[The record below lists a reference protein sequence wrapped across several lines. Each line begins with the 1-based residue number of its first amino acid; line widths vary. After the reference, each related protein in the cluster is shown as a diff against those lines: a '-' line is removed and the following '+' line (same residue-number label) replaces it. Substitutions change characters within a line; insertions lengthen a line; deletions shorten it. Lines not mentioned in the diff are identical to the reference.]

1 MNKSKSAIL
10 IPLSVLIIFM
20 MYSWKDGELHVLTV
34 AGGLVVSI
42 LLYVVIVELIKG
54 IHSFQQ
60 NQNKNTEDV
69 ISQMSQDAT
78 TMAEQ
83 MKELREAVVSSST
96 LQTELLEK
104 NRQTLASSLVIVQQ
118 KLEILLEAEKEV
130 KSSLNDGVEKLYRS
144 IIEQGEGLQGVSKNI
159 LDQMN
164 QNAKDAKAYQESVT
178 EKINTIGGTVDQQ
191 TEIYQSINSSLESM
205 SQGVVEELK
214 ALEQQSERAT
224 EVFVKTIQENANS
237 QQDAF
242 TKQITLVL
250 EEMKNLEESSQS
262 LLKEQ
267 LDRQLEK
274 SDALLVNFKD
284 SANEQQE
291 KISEHMSTILEEIKG
306 SSTEQLQ
313 SLQQLAQT
321 IKDDGQEL
329 QGSFFENLSSY
340 KEGLQDVITM
350 MKESA
355 VTVQEEIMNQSGEQV
370 KKIEEVI
377 EVLKNN
383 TSSFHEKMDNY
394 MTSAHDST
402 IHAQQQMTNSTIEQS
417 QKLEDLSSAL
427 KDRFEEMQAGVA
439 KRMENQYTAVTTIV
453 EKLNET
459 VEGSQAKLDDYTKQ
473 QVVKLNE
480 VVELTKT
487 ETAKSLQELKTQ
499 GKNQHDH
506 MQRFLKE
513 SKEEAVKTRGSMDQ
527 HHRNVLRELEGSLA
541 KVVKHQ
547 IEENKVIVQRTSDV
561 INQFS
566 SFHKEL
572 ISEHQKQLQLAS
584 GQQEKLKAQVD
595 DFRDLLIPLTD
606 LHHNLQAMSKEE
618 YKKLYETMEILSST
632 LVDTIES
639 KNSLRTH
646 IVRMQDEMLQK
657 LR

>member
-20 MYSWKDGELHVLTV
+20 MYSWKDGELHVLTA

-104 NRQTLASSLVIVQQ
+104 NHQTLASSLQIVQK
-118 KLEILLEAEKEV
+118 KLELLLETEKEV
-130 KSSLNDGVEKLYRS
+130 KSSLNDGMEKLYGS
-144 IIEQGEGLQGVSKNI
+144 FTEQGEGLQGVSKNI
-159 LDQMN
+159 LDKMN
-164 QNAKDAKAYQESVT
+164 ETAKDAKAYQESIT
-178 EKINTIGGTVDQQ
+178 EKINKIGGTVDQQ

-205 SQGVVEELK
+205 SQCVVEELK
-214 ALEQQSERAT
+214 ALEQQSERQT

-242 TKQITLVL
+242 TKQTTLVL
-250 EEMKNLEESSQS
+250 KEIKNLEESSQS
-262 LLKEQ
+262 LLKEL

-291 KISEHMSTILEEIKG
+291 KISGHMSTILEEIKG

-340 KEGLQDVITM
+340 NEGLRGVITM

-355 VTVQEEIMNQSGEQV
+355 VIVQEEIVNQSGEQV
-370 KKIEEVI
+370 KKIEDVI
-377 EVLKNN
+377 EMLKNN

-417 QKLEDLSSAL
+417 QKLEALSSAL
-427 KDRFEEMQAGVA
+427 KVRFEEMQAGVA
-439 KRMENQYTAVTTIV
+439 KRMEDQYTAVTTIV

-480 VVELTKT
+480 VVELKKT

-513 SKEEAVKTRGSMDQ
+513 SKEEAVKTRDSMDQ
-527 HHRNVLRELEGSLA
+527 HHRGVLRELEGSFA

-547 IEENKVIVQRTSDV
+547 IEENKVIVQRTSDM

-572 ISEHQKQLQLAS
+572 ISEHQKQLQLS
-584 GQQEKLKAQVD
+584 SSQQEKLTAQVD

-646 IVRMQDEMLQK
+646 IVRMQDEMMQK